1 MVTMHDVARAAG
13 VSQAAV
19 SNVYNQPHKV
29 STSRR
34 AHILKV
40 AADLGYAGPNPAGR
54 SLRTGRV
61 GALGLLLTETLHYA
75 FDDPATLELLKGIS
89 EVGEMA
95 EVALTLLPLV
105 GDEKLAAGSGVLV
118 TGSVDGFLA
127 YALPEGHPS
136 FEIAVGRGLPVVVID
151 GPNPAGLP
159 SVGIDDA
166 AGAVVIAEYLLQQGH
181 SRIGIVVDRLNP
193 DGKKGRVSA
202 ARIRSSRDYVMRER
216 LAGYSEAFRRHGLP
230 WTSAYVLEAGGFDY
244 QASRAAARYLM
255 DNADV
260 TAVIAASDVL
270 ALALMDEIED
280 RGLAVPHDM
289 SVVGFD
295 DVPAAARRGLTTVR
309 QPLIDKGR
317 EAAQLLIDLIGGR
330 SGRTIT
336 LSTELIVRSSSCPV
350 GN

>member
-1 MVTMHDVARAAG
+1 MHDVARAAG

-34 AHILKV
+34 ELILKV

-61 GALGLLLTETLHYA
+61 GALGLLLTESLHYA
-75 FDDPATLELLKGIS
+75 FDDPATVELLKGIS

-105 GDEKLAAGSGVLV
+105 GDERLAAGSGVLV
-118 TGSVDGFLA
+118 AGSVDGFLA
-127 YALPEGHPS
+127 YAIPEGHPS

-151 GPNPAGLP
+151 GPNTSGLP
-159 SVGIDDA
+159 SVGINDT
-166 AGAVVIAEYLLQQGH
+166 AGAVVVAEHVLQQGH
-181 SRIGIVVDRLNP
+181 SRIGIMVDRLAP

-202 ARIRSSRDYVMRER
+202 ARIRSARDYVMRER
-216 LAGYSEAFRRHGLP
+216 LAGYNEAFRHHCLP
-230 WTSAYVLEAGGFDY
+230 WSSAYVLEAGGFDY
-244 QASRAAARYLM
+244 QASRAAARYLL
-255 DNADV
+255 DSADV

-270 ALALMDEIED
+270 ALALMDELED

-295 DVPAAARRGLTTVR
+295 DIPSAARRGLTTVR

-317 EAAQLLIDLIGGR
+317 QAAQLLIDLIGGQ
-330 SGRTIT
+330 SGRSIT
-336 LSTELIVRSSSCPV
+336 LSTELVVRSSCSSGV
-350 GN
+350 